1 VRETLRATST
11 TQNHWLV
18 YPPLD
23 GEVQQIRRPQT
34 ALTQIH
40 SFRQN
45 HLKCLERNQTP
56 GFPWFKACL
65 KHVESQQK
73 TSMIRSHGPISWQDG
88 LWGSRKG
95 HLAGRLLL
103 LKPHVKITQV
113 TLGM

>member
-1 VRETLRATST
+1 MERFNRFADRRLPLLKSTAFAKITLNVLKETKHQVSR
-11 TQNHWLV
+11 
-18 YPPLD
+18 
-23 GEVQQIRRPQT
+23 G
-34 ALTQIH
+34 
-40 SFRQN
+40 
-45 HLKCLERNQTP
+45 
-56 GFPWFKACL
+56 L